1 MLNIKQTDTYR
12 KWERKLRD
20 QRGKALIAARIFR
33 LANGLAGDVKPVGQ
47 GVCELRIHHG
57 PGYRVYFK
65 QRGNEVIILLCGGDK
80 DTQRSDI
87 NTALRLSSEWE
98 AL

>member
-1 MLNIKQTDTYR
+1 MLEIKQTDTYR

-47 GVCELRIHHG
+47 GVCELHIHHG

-65 QRGNEVIILLCGGDK
+65 QRGNEIIILLCGGDK
-80 DTQRSDI
+80 DTQQSDI
-87 NTALRLSSEWE
+87 NTALRLASEWE